1 MVINM
6 KYFICEGKLDE
17 KNKYNASNKPR
28 EDVENICTSN
38 GYERLYVESQYGVKE
53 KKWQKPLQ
61 MAIYLNNRKK
71 WSKKLKELK
80 DGDTIFFQYPLLNT
94 TWNFHT
100 ILKKYNKKINI
111 VVLIHDLDSLRYTKE
126 ISSERVLRRKRKE
139 DKYIINYSNYII
151 AHNYSM
157 KNELIKLGNDKD
169 NIVELKLFDYLMEDK
184 IREIK
189 RTKDDGVIIAGQ
201 LDKNKAKYLTFL
213 NKIKGVNFN
222 LYGVGYEPSKE
233 DKNVTYKGKFLPE
246 ELLNNLD
253 GGFGLVWDGI
263 SKDTCTGG
271 FGNYLRYN
279 NPHKASM
286 YLTAKIPIITWKQ
299 AAIAKFVDD
308 NKVGITVESLDEIP
322 NAIKKLSDKD
332 YLEMVKNAKIISERT
347 TKGKYLKE
355 ALENVEKKFKRR

>member
-1 MVINM
+1 M
-6 KYFICEGKLDE
+6 KYFICEGKLEE

-28 EDVENICTSN
+28 EDVEKICTSN
-38 GYERLYVESQYGVKE
+38 GYERLYVESEYGVKQ
-53 KKWQKPLQ
+53 KKWQKPAQL
-61 MAIYLNNRKK
+61 ITYLKNRNK
-71 WSKKLKELK
+71 WKTKLNELNE
-80 DGDTIFFQYPLLNT
+80 GDTIFFQYPLLNT

-111 VVLIHDLDSLRYTKE
+111 VVLVHDLDSLRYTRE
-126 ISSERVLRRKRKE
+126 ISSERVLIRKRKE
-139 DKYIINYSNYII
+139 DKHVLNNANYII

-157 KNELIKLGNDKD
+157 KNELVKLGNDK
-169 NIVELKLFDYLMEDK
+169 NSIFELNLFDYLMDDK
-184 IREIK
+184 IRTIK
-189 RTKDDGVIIAGQ
+189 RTKNDGVIIAGC

-213 NKIKGVNFN
+213 NKIKGTKFN

-233 DKNVTYKGKFLPE
+233 DKNVCYKGKFLPE

-286 YLTAKIPIITWKQ
+286 YLTAKIPIITWKN
-299 AAIAKFVDD
+299 AAIAKFVED
-308 NKVGITVESLDEIP
+308 NKVGITVDSLDEISDT
-322 NAIKKLSDKD
+322 IKKTSDKE
-332 YLEMVKNAKIISERT
+332 YQEMVENTKKISEKT
-347 TKGKYLKE
+347 TKGKFLKE
-355 ALENVEKKFKRR
+355 ALEKIEKAIQK